1 MAERRRS
8 QVPTTP
14 YFMQTYDAIVV
25 GNGLAG
31 AALSYELA
39 KAGQSVLLLDDGN
52 PDSGTRYSYGGIGY
66 WAGTTDLTE
75 TLFREG
81 FVRHQALPEEL
92 GADTQLRELDLLL
105 TVEKGAD
112 VDALKKDYEIFRT
125 PPQFVSTADAC
136 GIEPQLKAE
145 AIEGAFTIRHAHVDP
160 MSVVAAYNQAFRR
173 LGGHHNISPVTGL
186 VKIAGKVTGVTT
198 AAHAYPAKMVIVAA
212 GAYSL
217 KLLQAAG
224 LQVPLLFTHAEIVET
239 PPLAGEVRSL
249 IMPATNARVDLESD
263 ATTTADWQTPNHQ
276 VMPPVLEAGVIQ
288 FKNKTARI
296 GQISR
301 FHTAYTPP
309 ADGDKA
315 KSEMIDAIAHQLP
328 YLERVEGTWRHCLVT
343 FTQDGLP
350 LLGPVPRTHGLH
362 LFSGFTGPFSLV
374 PSVAQRYAQQLAGAT
389 DEFSDELI
397 KAMLINRFNSGHASV
412 LA

>member
-1 MAERRRS
+1 
-8 QVPTTP
+8 
-14 YFMQTYDAIVV
+14 MQTYDAIVV

-31 AALSYELA
+31 AALSYELV
-39 KAGQSVLLLDDGN
+39 KAGLSVLLLDDGN

-81 FVRHQALPEEL
+81 FARHQALPDEL

-112 VDALKKDYEIFRT
+112 VEALKKDYEMFRT
-125 PPQFVSTADAC
+125 PPQFVSTAEAC
-136 GIEPQLKAE
+136 EIDPQLSAE
-145 AIEGAFTIRHAHVDP
+145 AIDGAFSIRHAHVDP

-173 LGGHHNISPVTGL
+173 LGGHHNISAMTGL
-186 VKIAGKVTGVTT
+186 VKIEETVTGVTT
-198 AAHAYPAKMVIVAA
+198 EAQAYPAKTVIVAA

-224 LQVPLLFTHAEIVET
+224 LQVPLQFTHAEIVET
-239 PPLAGEVRSL
+239 PPLDCEVRSL

-263 ATTTADWQTPNHQ
+263 AATAADWQKPDHQ

-309 ADGDKA
+309 ADSDTA
-315 KSEMIDAIAHQLP
+315 KRDMISAIAHQLP
-328 YLERVEGTWRHCLVT
+328 CLSQAPGDWRHCLVT

-350 LLGPVPRTHGLH
+350 LLGPVPGIQGLQ

-374 PSVAQRYAQQLAGAT
+374 PSVAQRYARQLANAT
-389 DEFSDELI
+389 DKITDEYI
-397 KAMLINRFNSGHASV
+397 AAMLIDRFSAEK
-412 LA
+412 A